1 MDLLPTLAAIT
12 KQELSSSEARDGLN
26 QLALF
31 MEDDAVSARKELILQ
46 PHKRSHT
53 SLRKGDWIYIPGAGD
68 GGWMPAK
75 PGDKTPQL
83 YNLKTDPYQSDN
95 LIFANPEQASLMAK
109 RLEEM
114 LVERGV
120 TADTISG
127 NRKGKH
133 REGQ

>member
-26 QLALF
+26 QIALF
-31 MEDDAVSARKELILQ
+31 MEDNPVSARNELILQ

-95 LIFANPEQASLMAK
+95 LIFDNPEQASLMAK
-109 RLEEM
+109 RLEET
-114 LVERGV
+114 LVEHGV
-120 TADTISG
+120 TADTIRG
-127 NRKGKH
+127 NRKGKK
-133 REGQ
+133 